1 LKNLIIFYPSYE
13 RGGATKILINLI
25 KFFLKK
31 KQHMANN
38 YSMFLKKTKYAKSCL
53 KRYEINSASQEY
65 LNLLNK
71 I

>member
-1 LKNLIIFYPSYE
+1 M
-13 RGGATKILINLI
+13 
-25 KFFLKK
+25 
-31 KQHMANN
+31 QHMANN

-53 KRYEINSASQEY
+53 KRYEINNASQEY